1 MNAAHSNRESERPRG
16 GISLRNFLLIIGAL
30 FLIFGIATAVTLI
43 DEPEPRP
50 LAPGQSFHPTDPLEI
65 I

>member
-1 MNAAHSNRESERPRG
+1 MNAAHTDQKPTAG
-16 GISLRNFLLIIGAL
+16 GISLRSFLLIIGAL

-43 DEPEPRP
+43 EEPAPRP
-50 LAPGQSFHPTDPLEI
+50 MAPGQNFHHTDPLEI

>member
-1 MNAAHSNRESERPRG
+1 MNADHTDQSQRLVGG

-43 DEPEPRP
+43 GEPDPKP
-50 LAPGQSFHPTDPLEI
+50 LAPGQGFHHTDPLETI
-65 I
+65 

>member
-1 MNAAHSNRESERPRG
+1 MNTDPTNQTHERTSG

-30 FLIFGIATAVTLI
+30 FLIFGIATAVTLMS
-43 DEPEPRP
+43 EPEPRP